1 MPKIKFA
8 LKLEKVLE
16 DQESDSTPSTMPS
29 VHLQIPELIRED
41 SSIKKYHRRAQSG
54 YDCD

>member
-16 DQESDSTPSTMPS
+16 DLESDSTPSTMPS
-29 VHLQIPELIRED
+29 MQMPEIIRED
-41 SSIKKYHRRAQSG
+41 SSIKKYHRRA
-54 YDCD
+54 